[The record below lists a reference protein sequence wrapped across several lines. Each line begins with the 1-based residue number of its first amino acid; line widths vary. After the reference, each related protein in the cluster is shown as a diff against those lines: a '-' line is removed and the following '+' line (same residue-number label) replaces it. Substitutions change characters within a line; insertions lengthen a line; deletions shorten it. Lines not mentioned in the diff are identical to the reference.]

1 MNITQS
7 ARGLAMAMV
16 VAALSPTQAAT
27 LTFER
32 SQTLKGWHERVCV
45 GGAWT
50 DLAPDV
56 KSLITI
62 DANGDLRGFD
72 AGAETRWLRSPAF
85 TLDASGDLTLASVHM
100 AGGTL
105 PASDS
110 LVPATRASGGFAGI
124 ALRNVST
131 GKFVLTKAA
140 VTSWATVTF
149 TVAELVP
156 YVGQMVTVDILNQR
170 TGDLSVNRPI
180 TVPGTLFVPQML
192 SFTFPNFGAAT
203 IVGTHITLAVPH
215 GTDVKKIAPTFTHN
229 GVSASPASGIAQDFS
244 RPVHYLVTTPDKTTT
259 DFVAAITVSPVS
271 SAKEMLTFGPY
282 ATIDGTTIAWTVP
295 YGTDV
300 KKLAP
305 TYTVSPFATGSPSS
319 GSPHNF
325 TRPTTYKVTAQD
337 GSTTVYRVTVTMARD
352 AQIVVGAAA
361 PALEHYAA
369 TELQR
374 YLYARTG
381 DLLPIRTDEGT
392 LNKDS
397 FVIGQ
402 KSTNR
407 HINEWVSTGTLA
419 VDTSDPGEQGY
430 VLKKFVTQG
439 QGGQSPREILAIAGS
454 DSAGTLYGVY
464 GLLQDHYDIGF
475 FLEGDVIPQTKSAL
489 VLAQVD
495 ERKKPK
501 QSVRGILP
509 WVNFFQSAT
518 VYSFEDY
525 RFIIDQMAKMRMNL
539 LNIHNYNGNG
549 GHQELNFPWNPS
561 VRYWMPT
568 TRSGHGW
575 GCPKSFIS
583 RYRFGGEDLFDDYD
597 FGSEVTLHNEALTQE
612 EICRK
617 GTAFFQRVIAYA
629 HRRGVRIALGVELVG
644 DKREQEFIV
653 KNYPDLDY
661 VLMYQGECG
670 GSVGHSSEFF
680 ETLKKHTKIKLGIA
694 GWGLGG
700 DLSTLPSDLIAAPIS
715 AYSAGCVEGAQYG
728 KREYWGCPWMER
740 DGDRGLLGK
749 FASSQNWY
757 PYSMNLSSSMA
768 AYQAASPNMTGW
780 QTLTWRTSDAIA
792 PKLSWVAKAPW
803 GFPLGNPWGHVGG
816 ALAASADAVD
826 PDCKVPAVFG
836 SYRQGNFSYKFDV
849 QSSETYQLIP
859 YTVTLYFAEPQAAA
873 VGARTFTVSINDVQ
887 KLCEYDIF
895 ASAGGRHKGVEVK
908 ISGIVCPF
916 GTLSVAFSGVSGE
929 PLVNAIVVEKVVG
942 QNGNPWRLA
951 VNCGGGATD
960 GFVADQ
966 VYGANSYQAYR
977 DYAVRCYGAEAAE
990 DMTAIINQNEPFAIG
1005 GGEAEGTPPLGDNPD
1020 AAANIAK
1027 AERQIATID
1036 KWMGR
1041 VKDPGQKERLRL
1053 LKTRIDSTRCYNV
1066 ITPTDKS
1073 DDKAWALAHSFH
1085 DRVNDISS
1093 LGMLASFQ
1101 SRYVYQHF
1109 NNPQP
1114 PRLKANEPDVTPPRV
1129 IVISPPASQPIWQGV
1144 DVAARILD
1152 EREPSCIS
1160 ATLFYRMPGPHE
1172 WTQVPMERRCRAIFG
1187 CRIPGAQ
1194 VTSSGLEYYVKA
1206 SDGTNAGYFPVT
1218 APALPVSLVGERL
1231 PSTGVPGVPG
1241 PVTADKAAIAWGA
1254 AGGEVFLYRIYRST
1268 RREFEPS
1275 IANYLCFV
1283 ARDTISFADR
1293 ENDYMDQPKR
1303 GTYYYRVTAVD
1314 KAGNE
1319 SPATE
1324 PVEVTY

>member
-1 MNITQS
+1 MKSLIRSTLC
-7 ARGLAMAMV
+7 A
-16 VAALSPTQAAT
+16 AALMSAQAAS
-27 LTFER
+27 LNFER
-32 SQTLKGWHERVCV
+32 SQTLNGWHERAHTGKV
-45 GGAWT
+45 WT
-50 DLAPDV
+50 DLAPDA
-56 KSLITI
+56 KSLISI
-62 DANGDLRGFD
+62 DANGDLRGFETGGE
-72 AGAETRWLRSPAF
+72 GAATRWLRSPAF
-85 TLDASGDLTLASVHM
+85 TLDASGDLTVSSVFM
-100 AGGTL
+100 AGGTM

-110 LVPATRASGGFAGI
+110 LVPATKSSVGFGGL
-124 ALRNVST
+124 ALRDVSS
-131 GKFVLTKAA
+131 GNFVLTKSA
-140 VTSWATVTF
+140 VTSWAQVTF
-149 TVAELVP
+149 TAAELLP

-170 TGDLSVNRPI
+170 TGDFSVNRPI
-180 TVPGTLFVPQML
+180 TVPGSLFVPQML
-192 SFTFPNFGAAT
+192 SFAFPTLGAAT
-203 IVGTHITLAVPH
+203 ISGTHIAITVPH
-215 GTDVKKIAPTFTHN
+215 GTDVTALAPTYTHN
-229 GVSASPASGIAQDFS
+229 GTSASPASGAAQDFS
-244 RPVHYLVTTPDKTTT
+244 RPVHYLVTATDKTST
-259 DFVAAITVSPVS
+259 DFVATVTVSPAS
-271 SAKEMLTFGPY
+271 AAKEMLTFGPY
-282 ATIDGTTIAWTVP
+282 ATITGTNIVWTVP
-295 YGTDV
+295 HGTDV

-305 TYTVSPFATGSPSS
+305 TYTVSPFATGSPPS
-319 GSPHNF
+319 GSTHNF
-325 TRPTTYKVTAQD
+325 TRPVTCKVTAQD
-337 GSTTVYRVTVTMARD
+337 GSATDYFVNVTVARD

-361 PALEHYAA
+361 PALEQYAA
-369 TELQR
+369 AELQR

-381 DLLPIRTDEGT
+381 ELLPIRTDEAP

-397 FVIGQ
+397 FLIGQ

-407 HINEWVSTGTLA
+407 HISEWVSAGTLA

-430 VLKKFVTQG
+430 VLRKIVTQG
-439 QGGQSPREILAIAGS
+439 QGGQGPREILAIAGS

-475 FLEGDVIPQTKSAL
+475 ALEGDVIPQTKSAL

-525 RFIIDQMAKMRMNL
+525 RFVIDQMAKMRMNL

-549 GHQELNFPWNPS
+549 GHQELNFPWNPA

-575 GCPKSFIS
+575 GCPKSFIN

-597 FGSEVTLHNEALTQE
+597 FGSEVTLHNEALTNE
-612 EICRK
+612 DICRK

-629 HRRGVRIALGVELVG
+629 HRRGVRIALGVELIG

-680 ETLKKHTKIKLGIA
+680 ETLKKHTKIRLGIA

-700 DLSTLPSDLIAAPIS
+700 DLSTLPADLIAAPIS

-816 ALAASADAVD
+816 TPGTSAHAVN
-826 PDCKVPAVFG
+826 PDCKVAVAFG

-849 QSSETYQLIP
+849 QSSETHQLIP

-873 VGARTFTVSINDVQ
+873 AEARKFNVSINDVN
-887 KLCEYDIF
+887 KLIDHDIF

-908 ISGIVCPF
+908 IPGIVCPF
-916 GTLSVAFSGVSGE
+916 GTLSVEFSGVSGE

-951 VNCGGGATD
+951 VNCGGGAAD
-960 GFVADQ
+960 GFAADQ
-966 VYGANSYQAYR
+966 VYGSNSYQAYR
-977 DYAVRCYGAEAAE
+977 DYAVRSYGVEAAE
-990 DMTAIINQNEPFAIG
+990 DLTAIINQNEPFAIG

-1020 AAANIAK
+1020 AAANTAK

-1036 KWMGR
+1036 MWMGR
-1041 VKDPGQKERLRL
+1041 VKDPGQQERLRL

-1066 ITPTDKS
+1066 ITPIDRS
-1073 DDKAWALAHSFH
+1073 DGKAWSLANSFR

-1101 SRYVYQHF
+1101 SRYVCQYF
-1109 NNPQP
+1109 INPSP
-1114 PRLKANEPDVTPPRV
+1114 PRLKSNEPDAVPPRV
-1129 IVISPPASQPIWQGV
+1129 IVISPPTSQPIGQGV

-1160 ATLFYRMPGPHE
+1160 ATLFYRIPGPHE

-1187 CRIPGAQ
+1187 CRIPGSR

-1231 PSTGVPGVPG
+1231 PSTLVPGVPG
-1241 PVTADKAAIAWGA
+1241 PLAGDKAAIAWGA
-1254 AGGEVFLYRIYRST
+1254 ASGDVFIYRIYRST
-1268 RREFEPS
+1268 SRAFAPC

-1283 ARDTISFADR
+1283 ARDKLSFTDS
-1293 ENDYMDQPKR
+1293 ENDYVDQPKR
-1303 GTYYYRVTAVD
+1303 GAYYYRVAAVD

-1319 SPATE
+1319 SLATE